1 VMDVDWDGR
10 VGTGGGVNLRRGA
23 GVVLAAPVLTSPP
36 TGLRLLL
43 GEA

>member
-1 VMDVDWDGR
+1 
-10 VGTGGGVNLRRGA
+10 VGGAGAGGGQTGGGVNLRRGA